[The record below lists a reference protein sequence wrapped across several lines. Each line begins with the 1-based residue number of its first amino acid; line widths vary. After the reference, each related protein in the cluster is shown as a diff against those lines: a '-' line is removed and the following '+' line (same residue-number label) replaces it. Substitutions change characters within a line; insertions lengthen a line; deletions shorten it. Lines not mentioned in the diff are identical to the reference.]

1 MGDYQYMQFKMVDS
15 LRYLKS
21 LGKRIV
27 WTAWETTDE
36 YVDASGQKWNRTYPQ
51 INQKVLNNVLGLC
64 DVVGKM
70 MISKD
75 DERGFVLEA
84 SNSIYAKNQIDDR
97 KGAKQNELVP
107 LSGKN
112 RQ

>member
-21 LGKRIV
+21 LDKRVI
-27 WTAWETTDE
+27 WTAWETTDK

-51 INQKVLNNVLGLC
+51 LSTKIINNVLGLC

-75 DERGFVLEA
+75 DDRGFVLEA
-84 SNSIYAKNQIDDR
+84 TNSTYAKNQLDDR
-97 KGAKQNELVP
+97 KGAKQSELVP
-107 LSGKN
+107 LPTKN
-112 RQ
+112 S